1 VKKALVTGGAG
12 FIASHVVDALIERGY
27 EVAIVD
33 NLSTGYER
41 NLNSKAKF
49 YKMDIRDENLKDVF
63 DKEKPELVNHHA
75 AQMDVRKSVTDPI
88 YDAQVNVLGSLN
100 LLENCKRVGVKKIV
114 YASTGGAVYGEPSPD
129 IFPVDEKCDV
139 DPLSQYGITK
149 HVVEHYLSLYYKLY
163 SLRYAVLRY
172 PNVYGPRQDPH
183 GEAGVV
189 AIFTEQM
196 LEGITPKIFGD
207 GSKTR
212 DYVFVGDIVKANM
225 IAIDK
230 GENDV
235 FNLGWGREI
244 TDFEIFDAIR
254 IALGLKIK
262 PIYAEKRLG
271 EIDRI
276 CLDASK
282 AKKVLGWQPTVCLK
296 EGIAKAVEYYRKKKT
311 GSL

>member
-1 VKKALVTGGAG
+1 MKKALVTGGAG

-27 EVAIVD
+27 KVVIID

-41 NLNSKAKF
+41 NLNPKAKF
-49 YKMDIRDENLKDVF
+49 YKMDIRDETLKDVF
-63 DKEKPELVNHHA
+63 NKEKPEFVNHHA
-75 AQMDVRKSVTDPI
+75 AQMDVRRSVAEPI

-100 LLENCKRVGVKKIV
+100 LLENCRRVGVKKIV

-129 IFPVDEKCDV
+129 IFPVDEKCDI

-149 HVVEHYLSLYYKLY
+149 HSVEHYLSLYYKLY
-163 SLRYAVLRY
+163 GTKYTVLRY

-196 LEGITPKIFGD
+196 LEQIIPKIFGD

-212 DYVFVGDIVKANM
+212 DYVFIEDVVRANM

-230 GENDV
+230 GDNDI
-235 FNLGWGREI
+235 FNLGWGKEI
-244 TDFEIFDAIR
+244 SDFEIFDSIR
-254 IALGLKIK
+254 KALGFKIE
-262 PIYAEKRLG
+262 PIYTDKRLG

-276 CLDASK
+276 CLNASK
-282 AKKVLGWQPTVCLK
+282 AKKVLGWQPTVSLK
-296 EGIAKAVEYYRKKKT
+296 EGISKAVEYYRKKKA

>member
-1 VKKALVTGGAG
+1 VKNALVTGGAG
-12 FIASHVVDALIERGY
+12 FIGSHVADALIERGY
-27 EVAIVD
+27 SVSIVD

-41 NLNSKAKF
+41 NLNPKAKF
-49 YKMDIRDENLKDVF
+49 YKLDIRNEKLNEVF
-63 DKEKPELVNHHA
+63 DKEKPELVSHHA
-75 AQMDVRKSVTDPI
+75 AQMDVRKSVEDPI

-100 LLENCKRVGVKKIV
+100 LIENCKRVGVKKII
-114 YASTGGAVYGEPSPD
+114 YASTGGAVYGEPDS
-129 IFPVDEKCDV
+129 FPVNEKHDI

-163 SLRYAVLRY
+163 RLKFTVLRY

-212 DYVFVGDIVKANM
+212 DYVFIEDIVRANM
-225 IAIDK
+225 SAIDK
-230 GENDV
+230 GDNEIL
-235 FNLGWGREI
+235 NLGWGREV
-244 TDFEIFDAIR
+244 TDFEIFDTVR
-254 IALGLKIK
+254 KALGVEVE
-262 PIYAEKRLG
+262 PIYTDKRLG

-282 AKKVLGWQPTVCLK
+282 ARKTLDWQPEISLK
-296 EGIAKAVEYYRKKKT
+296 DGITKTVEYYKKRKA
-311 GSL
+311 GL

>member
-1 VKKALVTGGAG
+1 MKKALVTGGAG
-12 FIASHVVDALIERGY
+12 FIASHVVDALVENGY
-27 EVAIVD
+27 EVAVVD
-33 NLSTGYER
+33 NLSTGCER
-41 NLNSKAKF
+41 NLNQKAKF
-49 YKMDIRDENLKDVF
+49 YKMDIRDESLKDVF

-75 AQMDVRKSVTDPI
+75 AQMDVRKSVAEPI

-100 LLENCKRVGVKKIV
+100 LLENCRRVGVKKIV
-114 YASTGGAVYGEPSPD
+114 YASTGGAVYGEPSPS
-129 IFPVDEKCDV
+129 IFPVDERCDV

-163 SLRYAVLRY
+163 GIEYTVLRY

-196 LEGITPKIFGD
+196 LEGIIPKIFGD

-212 DYVFVGDIVKANM
+212 DYVFIEDLVRANM

-230 GENDV
+230 GNHDI
-235 FNLGWGREI
+235 FNLGWGKEI
-244 TDFEIFDAIR
+244 TDFEIFDTIR
-254 IALGLKIK
+254 KALGLEID

-276 CLDASK
+276 CLNASK
-282 AKKVLGWQPTVCLK
+282 AKNVLGWQPTVSLK
-296 EGIAKAVEYYRKKKT
+296 EGIAKAVGYYKKKKA
-311 GSL
+311 GLL